1 MDVAAIQVEL
11 GQLLGV
17 RVDVLTPN
25 ALPAGFRQDVLRQA
39 VPVWK
44 VVERDLPQLRN
55 LLAAGL
61 GYPAFAATLAVFAL
75 MVRKPPLWG

>member
-61 GYPAFAATLAVFAL
+61 GYPACS
-75 MVRKPPLWG
+75 R